1 MGDSKV
7 RRPSDDGSKA
17 GASKAGEATTAD
29 SGTPGARSTRPKGF
43 DLMVMLAIGFAIA
56 ELAVRLLGL
65 EPTTYPP
72 HRMLETAD
80 KRRGLECYP
89 EVVAGGLDVVD
100 LRDSVIYSQAVEH
113 GFTGAQLDGALENHT
128 PHCVLFSYNAH
139 TRRDTE
145 LRVDARVPSV
155 MVIGDSFTEGAGVPE
170 DEVFPRRLERRLQD
184 ALGRTPQEPWQLA
197 VMEPRAIRVWNAGR
211 RGADQPQIRDDLSRF
226 LPLVEPDVVVYAFV
240 LNDFEMS
247 EEHRARQQYLNDLVM
262 DRQRTGTP
270 DWKLPRWL
278 GWSAL
283 VRAFTARGR
292 LAEETRRTVDWY
304 LGMTGPENADGWAR
318 TQDDLRAMRDAV
330 EARGDRRFL
339 VAILPLLVGDEGG
352 YPFDP
357 VHEALLRFCDEASL
371 RCVDLREALG
381 RTDPRRLHVH
391 PVDMHPNAIAHARI
405 AEALE
410 AHVLALLDEVTA
422 PDEEVDDAAL
432 DERRERI
439 EAREHRREAT
449 PGEPSE

>member
-1 MGDSKV
+1 MSDSKPKPKAQ
-7 RRPSDDGSKA
+7 RGGELAGSKA
-17 GASKAGEATTAD
+17 GASSPTRAGRA
-29 SGTPGARSTRPKGF
+29 RPKGF
-43 DLMVMLAIGFAIA
+43 DLMVMLAIGFVIA

-65 EPTTYPP
+65 EPATYPP

-89 EVVAGGLDVVD
+89 EAVAGGLDVVD
-100 LRDSVIYSQAVEH
+100 LRDAVIYSQAVEH
-113 GFTGAQLDGALENHT
+113 GFTEAQLDGALENRT
-128 PHCVLFSYNAH
+128 PHCVLFAYNAH
-139 TRRDTE
+139 TRRDEE

-155 MVIGDSFTEGAGVPE
+155 LVIGDSFTEGAGVPE
-170 DEVFPRRLERRLQD
+170 DEIFPRRLERRLQD
-184 ALGRTPQEPWQLA
+184 ALGRRPQEPWQLA
-197 VMEPRAIRVWNAGR
+197 VMEPRAIHVWNVGR
-211 RGADQPQIRDDLSRF
+211 RGADQPQLRDDLTRF

-292 LAEETRRTVDWY
+292 LAEETRRTVEWY
-304 LGMTGPENADGWAR
+304 LGMTGPENAEGWAR

-330 EARGDRRFL
+330 EGSGDRRFL
-339 VAILPLLVGDEGG
+339 VAILPLLVGDEDG

-357 VHEALLRFCDEASL
+357 VHDALLRFCADASL

-381 RTDPRRLHVH
+381 GTDPRWLHVH
-391 PVDMHPNAIAHARI
+391 AVDMHPNGVAHARI

-410 AHVLALLDEVTA
+410 PHVLALLDEVIERD
-422 PDEEVDDAAL
+422 DEANDA
-432 DERRERI
+432 RTERI
-439 EAREHRREAT
+439 EARERRREAVAT

>member
-1 MGDSKV
+1 MRDSKV
-7 RRPSDDGSKA
+7 KRPSDGSNAEVSTA
-17 GASKAGEATTAD
+17 GASKTVD
-29 SGTPGARSTRPKGF
+29 SRTRESKPSNARSTRPKGF
-43 DLMVMLAIGFAIA
+43 DLMVMLAIGFVIA

-100 LRDSVIYSQAVEH
+100 LRDAVIYSQAVEH
-113 GFTGAQLDGALENHT
+113 GFTAAQLDGALENRT

-139 TRRDTE
+139 TRRDAE

-170 DEVFPRRLERRLQD
+170 DEAFPRRLERRLQD
-184 ALGRTPQEPWQLA
+184 ALGRAPQEPWQLA
-197 VMEPRAIRVWNAGR
+197 VMEPRAIQVWNLGR
-211 RGADQPQIRDDLSRF
+211 RGADQPQIRDDLTRF

-304 LGMTGPENADGWAR
+304 LGMTGPENAEGWER

-330 EARGDRRFL
+330 EASGERRFL

-357 VHEALLRFCDEASL
+357 VHDALLRYCDEASL

-381 RTDPRRLHVH
+381 GTDPRSLHVH
-391 PVDMHPNAIAHARI
+391 PVDMHPNGVAHARI

-410 AHVLALLDEVTA
+410 PHVLALLDEVTER
-422 PDEEVDDAAL
+422 DEEADDEADVPVGSAGLAA
-432 DERRERI
+432 DG
-439 EAREHRREAT
+439 
-449 PGEPSE
+449 P

>member
-1 MGDSKV
+1 MRDSKKQ
-7 RRPSDDGSKA
+7 RPSDDGSKGVLMTSA
-17 GASKAGEATTAD
+17 SDASKTGAS
-29 SGTPGARSTRPKGF
+29 RTRPKGF

-65 EPTTYPP
+65 EPATYPP

-100 LRDSVIYSQAVEH
+100 LRDAVIYSQAVEH
-113 GFTGAQLDGALENHT
+113 GFTEAQLDGALENRT
-128 PHCVLFSYNAH
+128 PYCVLFSYNAH
-139 TRRDTE
+139 TRRDVE

-184 ALGRTPQEPWQLA
+184 ALGRAPQEPWQLA
-197 VMEPRAIRVWNAGR
+197 VMEPRAIQVWNVGR
-211 RGADQPQIRDDLSRF
+211 RGADQPQIRDDLTRF

-247 EEHRARQQYLNDLVM
+247 EEHRAKQQYLNDLVM

-304 LGMTGPENADGWAR
+304 LGMTGPENAEGWAR

-330 EARGDRRFL
+330 EASGERRFL
-339 VAILPLLVGDEGG
+339 IAILPLLVGDEGG

-357 VHEALLRFCDEASL
+357 VHDALLRFCDEASL

-381 RTDPRRLHVH
+381 GTDPRSLHVH
-391 PVDMHPNAIAHARI
+391 PVDMHPNGVAHARI

-410 AHVLALLDEVTA
+410 PHVLALLDEVTER
-422 PDEEVDDAAL
+422 DEETG
-432 DERRERI
+432 DE
-439 EAREHRREAT
+439 AVV
-449 PGEPSE
+449 P

>member
-1 MGDSKV
+1 MRDSKV
-7 RRPSDDGSKA
+7 QRPSDGSNAEASTAGASTA
-17 GASKAGEATTAD
+17 GASKTAD
-29 SGTPGARSTRPKGF
+29 SKTGDSKRSNARSTRPKGF

-100 LRDSVIYSQAVEH
+100 LRDAVIYSQAVEH
-113 GFTGAQLDGALENHT
+113 GFTEAQLDGALANRT

-139 TRRDTE
+139 TRRDAE

-170 DEVFPRRLERRLQD
+170 DEAFPRRLERRLQD
-184 ALGRTPQEPWQLA
+184 ALGRAPQEPWQLA
-197 VMEPRAIRVWNAGR
+197 VMEPRAIQVWNVGR
-211 RGADQPQIRDDLSRF
+211 RGADQPQIRDDLTRF

-247 EEHRARQQYLNDLVM
+247 AEHRAKQQYLNDLVM

-304 LGMTGPENADGWAR
+304 LGMTGPENAEGWAL
-318 TQDDLRAMRDAV
+318 TQDDLRAMREAV
-330 EARGDRRFL
+330 EASGERRFL

-357 VHEALLRFCDEASL
+357 VHDALLRFCDDASL

-381 RTDPRRLHVH
+381 GTDPRSLHVH
-391 PVDMHPNAIAHARI
+391 PVDMHPNGVAHARI

-410 AHVLALLDEVTA
+410 PHVLALLDEVTERDGEA
-422 PDEEVDDAAL
+422 GDEAVV
-432 DERRERI
+432 
-439 EAREHRREAT
+439 
-449 PGEPSE
+449 P

>member
-1 MGDSKV
+1 MRDSKKQ
-7 RRPSDDGSKA
+7 RPSDDGSKGVLMTSA
-17 GASKAGEATTAD
+17 SDASKTGAS
-29 SGTPGARSTRPKGF
+29 RTRPKGF
-43 DLMVMLAIGFAIA
+43 DLMVMLAIGFVIA

-100 LRDSVIYSQAVEH
+100 LRDAVIYSQAVEH
-113 GFTGAQLDGALENHT
+113 GFTAAQLDGALENGT

-139 TRRDTE
+139 TRRDVE

-155 MVIGDSFTEGAGVPE
+155 MMIGDSFTEGAGVPE
-170 DEVFPRRLERRLQD
+170 DETFPRRLERRLQD
-184 ALGRTPQEPWQLA
+184 ALGRAPQEPWQLA
-197 VMEPRAIRVWNAGR
+197 VMEPRAIQVWNVGR
-211 RGADQPQIRDDLSRF
+211 RGADQPQIRDDLTRF

-247 EEHRARQQYLNDLVM
+247 EEHRAKQQYLNDLVM

-292 LAEETRRTVDWY
+292 LAEETRRTIDWY
-304 LGMTGPENADGWAR
+304 LGMTGPENAEGWAR
-318 TQDDLRAMRDAV
+318 TQDDLRAMREAV
-330 EARGDRRFL
+330 EASGERRFL

-381 RTDPRRLHVH
+381 GTDPRSLHVH
-391 PVDMHPNAIAHARI
+391 PVDMHPNGVAHARI

-410 AHVLALLDEVTA
+410 PHVLALLDEVTER
-422 PDEEVDDAAL
+422 DEETG
-432 DERRERI
+432 DE
-439 EAREHRREAT
+439 AVV
-449 PGEPSE
+449 P

>member
-1 MGDSKV
+1 MRDSKEK
-7 RRPSDDGSKA
+7 RPSDGATAEVSTAGASTA
-17 GASKAGEATTAD
+17 GASKTAD
-29 SGTPGARSTRPKGF
+29 SKTGDSKRSNARSTRPKGF

-100 LRDSVIYSQAVEH
+100 LRDAVIYSQAVEH
-113 GFTGAQLDGALENHT
+113 GFTAAQLDGALENGT

-139 TRRDTE
+139 TRRDVE

-155 MVIGDSFTEGAGVPE
+155 MMIGDSFTEGAGVPE
-170 DEVFPRRLERRLQD
+170 DETFPRRLERRLQD
-184 ALGRTPQEPWQLA
+184 ALGRAPQEPWQLA
-197 VMEPRAIRVWNAGR
+197 VMEPRAIQVWNVGR
-211 RGADQPQIRDDLSRF
+211 RGADQPQIRDDLTRF

-247 EEHRARQQYLNDLVM
+247 EEHRAKQQYLNDLVM

-304 LGMTGPENADGWAR
+304 LGMTGPENAEGWAR

-330 EARGDRRFL
+330 EASGERRFL
-339 VAILPLLVGDEGG
+339 IAILPLLVGDEGG

-357 VHEALLRFCDEASL
+357 VHDALLRFCDEASL

-381 RTDPRRLHVH
+381 GTDPRSLHVH
-391 PVDMHPNAIAHARI
+391 PVDMHPNGVAHARI

-410 AHVLALLDEVTA
+410 PHVLALLDEVTER
-422 PDEEVDDAAL
+422 DEETG
-432 DERRERI
+432 DE
-439 EAREHRREAT
+439 AVV
-449 PGEPSE
+449 P